1 MRRNIPYLKLS
12 LKRKFCNGITV
23 KMKGNRIFGVEIYF
37 FVRFVI
43 VYIVHGPYYE
53 NLLNFDVILERYL
66 TITQANSQVC
76 FCLLNED

>member
-1 MRRNIPYLKLS
+1 
-12 LKRKFCNGITV
+12 
-23 KMKGNRIFGVEIYF
+23 MKGSRIFGVEIYF

-43 VYIVHGPYYE
+43 VYIVYGRYYE
-53 NLLNFDVILERYL
+53 NLLNSDVILERCI